1 MTRKFSALIL
11 LLILTFAGFVYFY
24 RLNSIP
30 NGFYVDE
37 ATIAYNA
44 ISILQTGKDI
54 FAQQSPILF
63 RLLGSY
69 TPPLFIYLSVPFIT
83 FFGMEPFIFRSISAI
98 SALVSIVFFFFLI
111 KKLNIFKSSITLF
124 FATFFYAIS
133 PWLVFNARLG
143 YEVTL
148 AYLLFNIGIYFVYIA
163 FKNPKN
169 LIWGSIFLSL
179 STYAAHT
186 QRYLVP
192 IFLTFYFLVFRKLV
206 FQKRN
211 LRFLKLSFLV
221 IILLQIPNFL
231 VLNTP
236 AFWVK
241 NERLTEQNSSQVVS
255 SIINQTF
262 TYISPRNLFYELSD
276 IDMQHTI
283 PGISVMYNFLVI
295 PFLIGIY
302 LLFTSIKKTGY
313 KFVLLL
319 FVTSLIP
326 AVFSGQFIS
335 IQRALPFLLPLI
347 IVIGLGLDFIWIK
360 LNWRYAL
367 LTFILLSLYSLIL
380 LYRSYFVL
388 FPIERA
394 TAWNYGY
401 SEVSDFIKRN
411 PNSSFVI
418 DNTRNPRN
426 YILLLY
432 YLNYPPAI
440 YQKEVSPIYKNDYYR
455 SLPPETSYRFSNIE
469 VRAFEWKKDPCV
481 KQILVGDELSISEG
495 QAKEHKLTEA
505 YELKDEQGK
514 VIFKGFETNPELK
527 CRGNI

>member
-1 MTRKFSALIL
+1 MTRKLSTLIL
-11 LLILTFAGFVYFY
+11 LLILTFAGFIYFY
-24 RLNSIP
+24 RLNQIP

-37 ATIAYNA
+37 AAIAYNA
-44 ISILQTGKDI
+44 YSILQTRKDI
-54 FAQQSPILF
+54 FAQSYPILF

-98 SALVSIVFFFFLI
+98 SALVSIIFFFLLI
-111 KKLNIFKSSITLF
+111 KKLNILHSTVSLY

-133 PWLVFNARLG
+133 PWLIFNARLG

-148 AYLLFNIGIYFVYIA
+148 AFLLFNIGIYFVYIA
-163 FKNPKN
+163 FKKPKY
-169 LIWGSIFLSL
+169 LIWGCFFLSL
-179 STYAAHT
+179 STYVAHT

-192 IFLTFYFLVFRKLV
+192 IFFTFYLLVFRKFV
-206 FQKRN
+206 FQKMN

-221 IILLQIPNFL
+221 ILLTQIPNFL

-241 NERLTEQNSSQVVS
+241 NERLTEQNPGQVVS

-283 PGISVMYNFLVI
+283 PEISVMYDWMVI
-295 PFLIGIY
+295 PFIIGIY

-319 FVTSLIP
+319 FITSLIP

-335 IQRALPFLLPLI
+335 IQRALPFLLPLTI
-347 IVIGLGLDFIWIK
+347 IIGLGIDLIWERIGYK
-360 LNWRYAL
+360 ITLPI
-367 LTFILLSLYSLIL
+367 FILLSFYSLVL

-388 FPIERA
+388 FPRERA
-394 TAWNYGY
+394 NAWNYGY
-401 SEVSDFIKRN
+401 KELSNFIRQSPDTN
-411 PNSSFVI
+411 FVI

-432 YLNYPPAI
+432 FLDYPPSI
-440 YQKEVSPIYKNDYYR
+440 YQKEVNPIYKVDYYR
-455 SLPPETSYRFSNIE
+455 SLPPETSYKFSNIE
-469 VRAFEWKKDPCV
+469 VRGIDWEKDPCI
-481 KQILVGDELSISEG
+481 KQVLAGDKLSISED
-495 QAKEHKLTEA
+495 QAKEHELEKV
-505 YELKDEQGK
+505 YELKDQQERIIFQGYK
-514 VIFKGFETNPELK
+514 TNPEKK
-527 CRGNI
+527 CK